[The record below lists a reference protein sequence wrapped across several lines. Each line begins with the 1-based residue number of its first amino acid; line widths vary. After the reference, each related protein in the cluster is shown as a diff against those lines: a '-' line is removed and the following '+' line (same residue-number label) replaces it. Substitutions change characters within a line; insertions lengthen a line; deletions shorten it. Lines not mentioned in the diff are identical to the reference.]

1 MHGLLNRDKRR
12 NKMSDR
18 IFKLLVIVLFSISS
32 FSVIAGPAEPAEP
45 DLAKTCSMNN
55 SRLED
60 IIHRLDKTP
69 EGSDGMWQLK
79 VGNHA
84 VTVIT
89 DEEADR
95 MRIVIPIT
103 ETSELTEKHLYRI
116 MQANFDSALDAR
128 YAIAKEILWSA
139 YIHPLSTLS
148 DEDFLSGLGQTV
160 NLVDTFG
167 SSFSSGSSTFIG
179 GDSKGLKEKELIKEL
194 LKKGKAI

>member
-32 FSVIAGPAEPAEP
+32 FSVIAEPAEPAEP
-45 DLAKTCSMNN
+45 ELAKTCAMNN

-60 IIHRLDKTP
+60 IIRRLDKAP

-167 SSFSSGSSTFIG
+167 GSFSSGSSTFIG

-194 LKKGKAI
+194 LEKGKAI

>member
-1 MHGLLNRDKRR
+1 MSNR
-12 NKMSDR
+12 
-18 IFKLLVIVLFSISS
+18 ILKLLVIILFTICS
-32 FSVIAGPAEPAEP
+32 FAVIAEPAEP
-45 DLAKTCSMNN
+45 ADPEQVKTCSMNN
-55 SRLED
+55 TRLDE
-60 IIHRLDKTP
+60 IIRRLDKAP
-69 EGSDGMWQLK
+69 EGSNGLWQLK

-89 DEEADR
+89 DEAADR

-103 ETSELTEKHLYRI
+103 ESSELTEKHLYRI

-139 YIHPLSTLS
+139 YIHPLSSLT
-148 DEDFLSGLGQTV
+148 DDDFLSGLGQAV

-167 SSFSSGSSTFIG
+167 GTFSSGSSTFLG
-179 GDSKGLKEKELIKEL
+179 GDSKGLEEKELIQEL

>member
-1 MHGLLNRDKRR
+1 
-12 NKMSDR
+12 MSDR

-60 IIHRLDKTP
+60 IIRRLDKTP

-194 LKKGKAI
+194 LEKGKAI

>member
-1 MHGLLNRDKRR
+1 
-12 NKMSDR
+12 MSDR
-18 IFKLLVIVLFSISS
+18 ILKLLVIVLLSICS
-32 FSVIAGPAEPAEP
+32 FSVIAEAAE
-45 DLAKTCSMNN
+45 LVQVKTCSMNN
-55 SRLED
+55 IQLDE
-60 IIHRLDKTP
+60 IIRRLDKSP
-69 EGSDGMWQLK
+69 EGGNGLWQLK

-89 DEEADR
+89 DEAADR
-95 MRIVIPIT
+95 MRIVVPIT
-103 ETSELTEKHLYRI
+103 ETSELTEKHLFRI

-139 YIHPLSTLS
+139 YIHPLSSLS

-167 SSFSSGSSTFIG
+167 GTFSSGSSTFIG
-179 GDSKGLKEKELIKEL
+179 GDSNDLKEKELIQEL

>member
-1 MHGLLNRDKRR
+1 
-12 NKMSDR
+12 MSDR
-18 IFKLLVIVLFSISS
+18 ILELLVIVFISFYPLS
-32 FSVIAGPAEPAEP
+32 LLAESPEP
-45 DLAKTCSMNN
+45 EQAKTCAMDNN
-55 SRLED
+55 RLEE
-60 IIHRLDKTP
+60 IIRRLDKTP
-69 EGSDGMWQLK
+69 EGSNGMWQLK

-167 SSFSSGSSTFIG
+167 GTFSSGSSTFIG
-179 GDSKGLKEKELIKEL
+179 GDSQGLKEKELIKEL

>member
-1 MHGLLNRDKRR
+1 MPH
-12 NKMSDR
+12 R
-18 IFKLLVIVLFSISS
+18 ILKLLVIVFITSTA
-32 FSVIAGPAEPAEP
+32 FSVFAEATEP
-45 DLAKTCSMNN
+45 GQTKTCSMDN

-60 IIHRLDKTP
+60 IIRRLDKNP
-69 EGSDGMWQLK
+69 EGSNGMWQIK

-89 DEEADR
+89 DETVDR

-103 ETSELTEKHLYRI
+103 ETYELTEKNLYRI

-128 YAIAKEILWSA
+128 YAIAKEILWGA
-139 YIHPLSTLS
+139 YIHPLSTLT
-148 DEDFLSGLGQTV
+148 DADFLNGLRQTV

-167 SSFSSGSSTFIG
+167 STFSSGSATFRG
-179 GDSKGLKEKELIKEL
+179 GDSQDLKEKELIKEL

>member
-1 MHGLLNRDKRR
+1 
-12 NKMSDR
+12 MSDR
-18 IFKLLVIVLFSISS
+18 ILKLLVIILFSICS
-32 FSVIAGPAEPAEP
+32 FSVNAEPAEP
-45 DLAKTCSMNN
+45 EQASTCSMNN
-55 SRLED
+55 SKLEE
-60 IIHRLDKTP
+60 IILRLDKAP
-69 EGSDGMWQLK
+69 EGGDGLWQLK

-89 DEEADR
+89 DEDADR
-95 MRIVIPIT
+95 MRIVVPIT
-103 ETSELTEKHLYRI
+103 ETSELSEKHLYRI
-116 MQANFDSALDAR
+116 MQANFDSTLDAR

-167 SSFSSGSSTFIG
+167 GSFSSGSSTFIG
-179 GDSKGLKEKELIKEL
+179 GDSSGLKEKELIKEL

>member
-1 MHGLLNRDKRR
+1 
-12 NKMSDR
+12 MSDR

-32 FSVIAGPAEPAEP
+32 FSVSAESTEP
-45 DLAKTCSMNN
+45 KQAKTCSMDN
-55 SRLED
+55 SRLEA
-60 IIHRLDKTP
+60 IIRRLDKTP
-69 EGSDGMWQLK
+69 EGSNGMWQLK

-89 DEEADR
+89 DEAADR

-128 YAIAKEILWSA
+128 YAIAKDILWSA

-167 SSFSSGSSTFIG
+167 GSFSSGSSTFIG

-194 LKKGKAI
+194 MKKGKAI

>member
-1 MHGLLNRDKRR
+1 MT
-12 NKMSDR
+12 DR
-18 IFKLLVIVLFSISS
+18 ISKLFFIVLFSLSS
-32 FSVIAGPAEPAEP
+32 FLAFAETIEP
-45 DLAKTCSMNN
+45 EQAKTCSMNN
-55 SRLED
+55 SRLEE
-60 IIHRLDKTP
+60 IIRRLDKTP
-69 EGSDGMWQLK
+69 EGTNGMWQLK

-89 DEEADR
+89 DETADR

-128 YAIAKEILWSA
+128 YAIAKETLWSA

-179 GDSKGLKEKELIKEL
+179 GDSSGLKEKELIKEL

>member
-12 NKMSDR
+12 NKVTDR
-18 IFKLLVIVLFSISS
+18 ISKLFFIVLFSISS
-32 FSVIAGPAEPAEP
+32 FSVFAESTEP
-45 DLAKTCSMNN
+45 EQAKTCSMNN
-55 SRLED
+55 SRLEA
-60 IIHRLDKTP
+60 IIRRLDKTP
-69 EGSDGMWQLK
+69 EGSNGMWQLK

-84 VTVIT
+84 VTIIT
-89 DEEADR
+89 DETADR

-103 ETSELTEKHLYRI
+103 ETSELSEKHLYRI

-179 GDSKGLKEKELIKEL
+179 GDSSGLKERELIKEL

>member
-1 MHGLLNRDKRR
+1 
-12 NKMSDR
+12 MSDR
-18 IFKLLVIVLFSISS
+18 ILKLLVIVLFSFYS
-32 FSVIAGPAEPAEP
+32 FSLPAESTEP
-45 DLAKTCSMNN
+45 KKTKTCDMDNN
-55 SRLED
+55 GIED
-60 IIHRLDKTP
+60 IIRRLDKTP
-69 EGSDGMWQLK
+69 EGSNGMWQLK

-148 DEDFLSGLGQTV
+148 DEDFLSGLGQTI

-167 SSFSSGSSTFIG
+167 GTFSSGFSTFIG
-179 GDSKGLKEKELIKEL
+179 GDSQGLKEKELIKEL
-194 LKKGKAI
+194 LEKGKAI

>member
-1 MHGLLNRDKRR
+1 MLNLLRK
-12 NKMSDR
+12 SV
-18 IFKLLVIVLFSISS
+18 VIVLCYIISCS
-32 FSVIAGPAEPAEP
+32 A
-45 DLAKTCSMNN
+45 LADSSQEKTSTMSNE
-55 SRLED
+55 RLD
-60 IIHRLDKTP
+60 TLIRRLDKAP
-69 EGSDGMWQLK
+69 EVADGLWQLK
-79 VGNHA
+79 IGNHA

-89 DEEADR
+89 DVTADR

-116 MQANFDSALDAR
+116 MQANFDTALDSR

-139 YIHPLSTLS
+139 YIHPLSTLT

-167 SSFSSGSSTFIG
+167 STFSSGAHTFIG
-179 GDSKGLKEKELIKEL
+179 GDSENLKEKELIKEL